1 MIEIKNV
8 TKTYNYKKSNAFT
21 ALHDVSLTVENGEMI
36 SIIGKSGA
44 GKSTLLHIIACI
56 DGFEAGSYR
65 LDGVEIDKLSDKAVS
80 RLRNEKI
87 GIVMQDFALIDDYS
101 VLDNV
106 KIPLAFSKKN
116 IPDATRLA
124 LSALAKVGMKDL
136 YKKPVSKLS
145 GGQKQRVAIAR
156 AIVNDPDYILADEP
170 TGALDSK
177 TALEIMGM
185 LKALNKLGKTIIII
199 THDANVA
206 KACHRIV
213 HISDG
218 SLTEAESTT

>member
-21 ALHDVSLTVENGEMI
+21 ALHNVSLKIESGEMI

-44 GKSTLLHIIACI
+44 GKSTLLHIMACI
-56 DGFEAGSYR
+56 DKFEEGSYM
-65 LDGVEIDKLSDKAVS
+65 LDGIEVDKLSDKEVS
-80 RLRNEKI
+80 DVRNKKI

-101 VLDNV
+101 VIDNV
-106 KIPLAFSKKN
+106 KIPLAFSRKKKGVDSN
-116 IPDATRLA
+116 ELA
-124 LSALAKVGMKDL
+124 LSALEKVGMKEL

-156 AIVNDPDYILADEP
+156 AIVNDPEYIFADEP

-177 TALEIMGM
+177 TAAEIMG
-185 LKALNKLGKTIIII
+185 LFKALNKIGKTVIII
-199 THDANVA
+199 THDKNVA
-206 KACHRIV
+206 KTGDRII
-213 HISDG
+213 HIFDG
-218 SLTEAESTT
+218 NLKEL

>member
-21 ALHDVSLTVENGEMI
+21 ALHNVSLKIESGEMV

-44 GKSTLLHIIACI
+44 GKSTLLHIMACI
-56 DGFEAGSYR
+56 DKFEEGSYM
-65 LDGVEIDKLSDKAVS
+65 LDGIEVDKLSDKEVS
-80 RLRNEKI
+80 DVRNKKI

-101 VLDNV
+101 VIDNV
-106 KIPLAFSKKN
+106 KIPLAFSRKKKGADSN
-116 IPDATRLA
+116 ELA
-124 LSALAKVGMKDL
+124 LSALEKVGMKEL

-156 AIVNDPDYILADEP
+156 AIVNDPEYIFADEP

-177 TALEIMGM
+177 TAAEIMG
-185 LKALNKLGKTIIII
+185 LFKALNKIGKTVIII
-199 THDANVA
+199 THDKNVA
-206 KACHRIV
+206 KTGDRII
-213 HISDG
+213 HIFDG
-218 SLTEAESTT
+218 NLKEL

>member
-21 ALHDVSLTVENGEMI
+21 ALHNVSLKIESGEMI

-44 GKSTLLHIIACI
+44 GKSTLLHIMACI
-56 DGFEAGSYR
+56 DKFEEGSYM
-65 LDGVEIDKLSDKAVS
+65 LDGIEVDKLSDKEVS
-80 RLRNEKI
+80 DVRNKKI

-101 VLDNV
+101 VIDNV
-106 KIPLAFSKKN
+106 KIPLAFSRKKKGADSN
-116 IPDATRLA
+116 ELA
-124 LSALAKVGMKDL
+124 LSALEKVGMKEL

-156 AIVNDPDYILADEP
+156 AIVNDPEYIFADEP

-177 TALEIMGM
+177 TAAEIMG
-185 LKALNKLGKTIIII
+185 LFKALNKIGKTVIII
-199 THDANVA
+199 THDKNVA
-206 KACHRIV
+206 KTGDRII
-213 HISDG
+213 HIFDG
-218 SLTEAESTT
+218 NLKEL